1 MPIYKIESK
10 GVHAEGCNLQNRVV
24 IKTKKIVMQEVL
36 KDNADRKNEKI
47 IEIYNQKVANDYED
61 LQEELKINIDT
72 AENKKKATNNLAH
85 KKARV
90 NEEAGEQLPKIYSI
104 EDMERVLEQYRKV
117 PPQSN
122 STSLSSCMQ
131 NSATEANRT
140 LFM

>member
-1 MPIYKIESK
+1 
-10 GVHAEGCNLQNRVV
+10 
-24 IKTKKIVMQEVL
+24 MQEVL

-104 EDMERVLEQYRKV
+104 EDMESTRSVQKSSTPEQLNE
-117 PPQSN
+117 PFILHAELGNGS
-122 STSLSSCMQ
+122 
-131 NSATEANRT
+131 E
-140 LFM
+140 